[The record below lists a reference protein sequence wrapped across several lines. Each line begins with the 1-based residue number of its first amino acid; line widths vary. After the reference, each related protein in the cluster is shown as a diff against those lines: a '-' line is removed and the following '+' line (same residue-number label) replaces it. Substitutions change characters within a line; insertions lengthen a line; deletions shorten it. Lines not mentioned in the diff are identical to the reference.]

1 MKNFLIKPS
10 AKIKIALNQLSKS
23 GERCLVVIDNNNKLL
38 GTLTDGDIRKSIL
51 KGSSLNSKIEKIYQK
66 KPIYVLKNRYSS
78 SKIKDIFISKR
89 IDLIPVLDK
98 KMRVVNIIYF
108 DDIFGNKKRLRESK
122 KNLTEVIIMAG
133 GKGSRLEPFTNVL
146 PKPLIPINGKPII
159 EHILEIFQKQK
170 FVNFNISINFKSKI
184 LKSFFSEMSEKPKIS
199 FIEENKPLGTAGSLN
214 LMKKKT
220 KKPIIVSNCDTI
232 LNLNFNELLNFH
244 NLNKNSITLVAS
256 KKEFTIPYGNCEL
269 DKKGNLKNLREKPK
283 AKYFINVG
291 LYVIEPKL
299 FKIIPK
305 NKHYDMT
312 DLISAAKKRGYQIG
326 VYPIGEKDWTDV
338 GQWHEYRK
346 AVDKML

>member
-1 MKNFLIKPS
+1 MKNFLIRPS
-10 AKIKIALNQLSKS
+10 VKIKIALNQLSIS
-23 GERCLVVIDNNNKLL
+23 GDGCLVVVDDKKKLL
-38 GTLTDGDIRKSIL
+38 GTLTDGDVRKSIL
-51 KGSSLNSKIEKIYQK
+51 TGSSLNSKIEKIYQK
-66 KPIYVLKNRYSS
+66 KPTYVLKNRYSS
-78 SKIKDIFISKR
+78 NKIKEIFISKR

-98 KMRVVNIIYF
+98 KMRVVKIIYF
-108 DDIFGNKKRLRESK
+108 NDIFKNKKRFRDSE
-122 KNLTEVIIMAG
+122 KNLTEIIIMAG
-133 GKGSRLEPFTNVL
+133 GKGSRLQPFTNVL

-170 FVNFNISINFKSKI
+170 FINFNISINFKSKI
-184 LKSFFSEMSEKPKIS
+184 LKSFFSEMTEKPKIS
-199 FIEENKPLGTAGSLN
+199 FIEEHKPLGTAGSLY
-214 LMKKKT
+214 LMKNKT

-244 NLNKNSITLVAS
+244 NSNKNSITLVTS

-269 DKKGNLKNLREKPK
+269 DKKGNLKNLKEKPK
-283 AKYFINVG
+283 VKYFINVG

-299 FKIIPK
+299 LKIIPK

-312 DLISAAKKRGYQIG
+312 DLISAAKKRGFQIG
-326 VYPIGEKDWTDV
+326 VYPIGKKDWTDV

>member
-10 AKIKIALNQLSKS
+10 VKIKIALNQLSIS
-23 GERCLVVIDNNNKLL
+23 GEGCLVVVDDKKKLL
-38 GTLTDGDIRKSIL
+38 GTLTDGDVRKSIL
-51 KGSSLNSKIEKIYQK
+51 TGSSLNSKIEKNYQK
-66 KPIYVLKNRYSS
+66 KPLYVLKNRYSS
-78 SKIKDIFISKR
+78 NKIKQIFISKR
-89 IDLIPVLDK
+89 IDLIPVLDR
-98 KMRVVNIIYF
+98 KMRVIKIIYF
-108 DDIFGNKKRLRESK
+108 NDIFKNKKKFRDSK
-122 KNLTEVIIMAG
+122 KNLTEIIIMAG
-133 GKGSRLEPFTNVL
+133 GKGSRLQPFTNVL

-159 EHILEIFQKQK
+159 EHILEIFQKQE
-170 FVNFNISINFKSKI
+170 FINFNISINFKSKI
-184 LKSFFSEMSEKPKIS
+184 LKSFFSEMTEKPKIS
-199 FIEENKPLGTAGSLN
+199 FIEEHKPLGTAGSLY
-214 LMKKKT
+214 LMKNKT

-244 NLNKNSITLVAS
+244 NSNKNSITLVAS

-299 FKIIPK
+299 LKIVPK
-305 NKHYDMT
+305 NKHYNMT
-312 DLISAAKKRGYQIG
+312 DLISATKKIGHQIG
-326 VYPIGEKDWTDV
+326 VYPIEEKDWTDV